1 MAKEAK
7 QINQDLLKQII
18 NGIDQDEM
26 TVWENKSSETSLYI
40 RNGLVDYIKSHF
52 SNKNAIDSNFIE
64 YVNAI
69 KALLVVYLFGHM
81 VDGHRLK
88 ELGKK
93 SDSKEIKDADNRF
106 INDKALIIKGVRNIL
121 NHVDEFGYDLTPFIS
136 NSDYKRMFKSE
147 GTNEYAPI
155 TLTAATVLT
164 TLVYLRRAIS
174 REKLFVMEDL
184 IVDDVDL
191 YPEIVKKTYDI
202 MLAIYKFSFSKDR
215 KDNFIGWG
223 FTLSYKDTKATS
235 LDDTYAVIDALS
247 KFDDAFN
254 QDDKDKKDE
263 AFIEAINALANDKN
277 NIFVAQVISSIRKTA
292 INVYDRTKGVFG
304 KGVFFE
310 DVVDDGRGPKYNYV
324 LTNYEQIASS
334 SRSSALFNPLYVA
347 SITLNGYLDR
357 ELVISKLMDDKELLN
372 KIIKDYHEDHI
383 IDFFI
388 KKKVFKNKKETDI
401 KSDFDIG
408 LETIRNSVTGVS
420 NDFSNYNWTTAHDSM
435 SALEKFLRTEHPE
448 ELSKITVYRDYLKYT
463 RDAIEQVYMMY
474 RDFSD
479 SQRLGVVD
487 TDYVLF
493 NSLDLK
499 ITGENEIN
507 ISKLNKA
514 NIAVNSLVPLLTSSK
529 ILICNALD
537 KFPQKDIQSLY
548 NTIEKTRYR
557 DTSGSDE
564 YDKKWLWNEDGI
576 SMNSTCR
583 VCEAIMYDYFDYYE
597 SYEIGVQ
604 AVANIKKNAKSY
616 VNSMIDDN
624 GKFVFKK
631 DEEATDPFKRV
642 VMDAVAQNVDRIKA
656 IYDQEAKDSLAKH
669 NAEVH
674 KLNNDIKE
682 RDETIKALK
691 EEIQDIKTNDSTYC
705 LGRDIKERFRNAF
718 KDYLTELL
726 AMSVLT
732 KLNFKYSDFK
742 TKKMVSDENTF
753 AYTMNDEGVAKL
765 RENVIKEGKKDIDE
779 ASKKYDTLGK
789 ESEYF
794 VSLISKALSN
804 VFFEEDFNKV
814 KDDTSISIEE
824 KNEQLL
830 SEFKNSNNKVDK
842 EKQDKEN

>member
-1 MAKEAK
+1 MAKEIK
-7 QINQDLLKQII
+7 QVNQDLLKQII
-18 NGIDQDEM
+18 NGIDQGEM
-26 TVWENKSSETSLYI
+26 TEWESTSSKISLSI
-40 RNGLVDYIKSHF
+40 RNGLVSYIKSHF
-52 SNKNAIDSNFIE
+52 ASKSAIDSNFIE

-69 KALLVVYLFGHM
+69 KSLLVVYLFGHM
-81 VDGHRLK
+81 IDGHRAK
-88 ELGKK
+88 ELGENP
-93 SDSKEIKDADNRF
+93 KEVDNRF
-106 INDKALIIKGVRNIL
+106 TSDKNLIIKGVKNIL
-121 NHVDEFGYDLTPFIS
+121 NHIDEFGYDLTPFIS

-147 GTNEYAPI
+147 GTSEYAPI

-191 YPEIVKKTYDI
+191 YPEIVKKTYEI
-202 MLAIYKFSFSKDR
+202 MLAIYKFSFAKDR
-215 KDNFIGWG
+215 KENFIGWG
-223 FTLSYKDTKATS
+223 FTLSYRDTKAAS

-263 AFIEAINALANDKN
+263 AFIEAINALAKDN
-277 NIFVAQVISSIRKTA
+277 NNTFVAQVISSIRKTA

-310 DVVDDGRGPKYNYV
+310 DIFENGKGPSYNYV

-357 ELVISKLMDDKELLN
+357 ELVISKLMDDKELLKKLLDTYN
-372 KIIKDYHEDHI
+372 KDNIVK
-383 IDFFI
+383 FFNE
-388 KKKVFKNKKETDI
+388 KKVFKGQKAQDI
-401 KSDFDIG
+401 EFNFDIG
-408 LETIRNSVTGVS
+408 IKTIMESANGVS
-420 NDFSNYNWTTAHDSM
+420 KDFANYNWTTAHDSM
-435 SALEKFLRTEHPE
+435 SALEKFLRMEHPD

-537 KFPQKDIQSLY
+537 KFPQKDIQSLFE
-548 NTIEKTRYR
+548 TIKRTRFKE
-557 DTSGSDE
+557 TNNPDE
-564 YDKKWLWNEDGI
+564 DDNKWLWNEDGI
-576 SMNSTCR
+576 NMNATCR

-616 VNSMIDDN
+616 VNSMIDEN
-624 GKFVFKK
+624 GKFAFKK

-642 VMDAVAQNVDRIKA
+642 IMDAVAQNVDRIKA

-674 KLNNDIKE
+674 KLNSDIKE
-682 RDETIKALK
+682 RDETIKALR
-691 EEIQDIKTNDSTYC
+691 EEIYDIRTKDPTYC
-705 LGRDIKERFRNAF
+705 LGRDIQEKFKAAF
-718 KDYLTELL
+718 KDYFTELL

-732 KLNFKYSDFK
+732 KLNFKYGDFK
-742 TKKMVSDENTF
+742 TTRMVNKQGEY
-753 AYTMNDEGVAKL
+753 AYTMNDEGVSKL
-765 RENVIKEGKKDIDE
+765 RENIIKEGKKDIDE
-779 ASKKYDTLGK
+779 ASKKYDALGK

-794 VSLISKALSN
+794 VDLISKALSN
-804 VFFEEDFNKV
+804 VFFDDNFNKV
-814 KDDTSISIEE
+814 KEDESKSIEE

-830 SEFKNSNNKVDK
+830 SEFKSANNKSG
-842 EKQDKEN
+842 KEN